1 MLSRRPSGDL
11 RPMSET
17 PGYQRFFAELKRR
30 KVFRVA
36 AVYGA
41 TSFVVVQAA
50 DVLQEALRLPA
61 AFLTGVAVLALLGFP
76 LAIVLAWAYERTS
89 EGVKKTVPAAEGE
102 LEAIAAAPAAKR
114 WPLGLA
120 ALAGA
125 ALLALGAW
133 WVLKPDS
140 ADVRAYESI
149 AVLPFVNM
157 TGDAE
162 DEYLADGMAEELLN
176 ALVRIEGLKVASR
189 TSAFAFKGSAIDA
202 RTIGDSLGVETV
214 LEGSVRRSDQ
224 VLRVTAQL
232 IDASDGFHLWSETY
246 DRAPADLL
254 AIQDDLTEQI
264 MKALSVQLGSDGADG
279 ATGVASRGTRSPEAF
294 DHYLQG
300 RHFWNKRYPED
311 MRIAVGLFEEA
322 IEADSTFGA
331 AYAAI
336 AETYAVPAGW
346 GDDPR
351 ASMDEADRYAR
362 MALAIDPTLAQAHAS
377 LGWTAMFRDLDL
389 ATSEQ
394 HFVRALELD
403 PEYPTTYQW
412 YSEILAATDRRAEA
426 VRMVQAA
433 ESLDPTYII
442 RYNVARILYL
452 TGRYEEAIRK
462 AEEVAREEGSY
473 TEAVLYVK
481 AQSQYMLA
489 EHEAALTTLER
500 AGAGEQIG
508 AARASLASGAPVA
521 TGDSTVNLL
530 LRMADIGVDPIIGEP
545 VSLLAARF
553 WVRVNPDS
561 ALVRLDR
568 LAQNLESTSLRFDWL
583 DVISDTAF
591 DEIRDD
597 PRLVELNARFGF

>member
-1 MLSRRPSGDL
+1 
-11 RPMSET
+11 MSD
-17 PGYQRFFAELKRR
+17 PNGYKRFFAELKRR
-30 KVFRVA
+30 RVFRVA

-61 AFLTGVAVLALLGFP
+61 AFLTAVAVLALLGFP
-76 LAIVLAWAYERTS
+76 IALVLAWAYERTPD
-89 EGVKKTVPAAEGE
+89 GVQKTQLAESGE
-102 LEAIAAAPAAKR
+102 IEAITSAPAGKR
-114 WPLGLA
+114 WPIGLA
-120 ALAGA
+120 ALGGA
-125 ALLALGAW
+125 ALMVAGAW

-202 RTIGDSLGVETV
+202 RAIGDSLGVETV

-254 AIQDDLTEQI
+254 EIQDDLTEQI
-264 MKALSVQLGSDGADG
+264 VAALSVQLGSDAADA

-322 IEADSTFGA
+322 IEADSTFGV

-426 VRMVQAA
+426 VRMVRAA

-452 TGRYEEAIRK
+452 TGRYEDAVRK
-462 AEEVAREEGSY
+462 ADEVAREAGSY

-481 AQSQYMLA
+481 AQAQYMLA

-500 AGAGEQIG
+500 AGAGEQIA
-508 AARASLASGAPVA
+508 AARESLAAGAPVA

-530 LRMADIGVDPIIGEP
+530 LRMADIGVDPIIGEA

-568 LAQNLESTSLRFDWL
+568 LAQNLETGSLRYDWL

-591 DEIRDD
+591 DGIRDD
-597 PRLVELNARFGF
+597 PRLEELNARFGF

>member
-1 MLSRRPSGDL
+1 
-11 RPMSET
+11 MSD
-17 PGYQRFFAELKRR
+17 PNGYKRFFAELKRR
-30 KVFRVA
+30 RVFRVA

-61 AFLTGVAVLALLGFP
+61 AFLTAVAVLALLGFP
-76 LAIVLAWAYERTS
+76 IALVLAWAYERTPD
-89 EGVKKTVPAAEGE
+89 GVQKTQLAESGE
-102 LEAIAAAPAAKR
+102 IEAITSAPAGKR
-114 WPLGLA
+114 WPIGLA
-120 ALAGA
+120 ALGGA
-125 ALLALGAW
+125 ALMVAGAW

-202 RTIGDSLGVETV
+202 RAIGDSLGVETV

-254 AIQDDLTEQI
+254 EIQDDLTEQI
-264 MKALSVQLGSDGADG
+264 VAALSVQLGSDAADA

-322 IEADSTFGA
+322 IEADSTFGV

-426 VRMVQAA
+426 VRMVRAA

-452 TGRYEEAIRK
+452 TGRYEDAVRK
-462 AEEVAREEGSY
+462 ADEVAREAGSY

-481 AQSQYMLA
+481 AQAQYMLA

-500 AGAGEQIG
+500 AGAGEQIA
-508 AARASLASGAPVA
+508 AARESLAAGAPVA

-568 LAQNLESTSLRFDWL
+568 LAQNLETGSLRYDWL

-591 DEIRDD
+591 DGIRDD
-597 PRLVELNARFGF
+597 LRLEELNARFGF

>member
-1 MLSRRPSGDL
+1 
-11 RPMSET
+11 MSET
-17 PGYQRFFAELKRR
+17 PSYQRFFAELKRR

-61 AFLTGVAVLALLGFP
+61 AFLTAVAVLALLGFP
-76 LAIVLAWAYERTS
+76 LALVLAWAYERTPD
-89 EGVKKTVPAAEGE
+89 GVQKTVSAESGE
-102 LEAIAAAPAAKR
+102 IEAITSAPAAKR
-114 WPLGLA
+114 WPIGLA
-120 ALAGA
+120 ALGGA
-125 ALLALGAW
+125 ALMVAGAW
-133 WVLKPDS
+133 WVLKPGS
-140 ADVRAYESI
+140 ADAQAYESI

-157 TGDAE
+157 TGDPE

-176 ALVRIEGLKVASR
+176 ALTRIEGLKVASR

-202 RTIGDSLGVETV
+202 RTIGDSLGVATV

-254 AIQDDLTEQI
+254 EIQDDLTEKI
-264 MKALSVQLGSDGADG
+264 MRALSVQLGSEGPPA
-279 ATGVASRGTRSPEAF
+279 VASRGTESPEAY

-300 RHFWNKRYPED
+300 RHFWNKRSPED
-311 MRIAVGLFEEA
+311 MRVAVGLFEKA
-322 IEADSTFGA
+322 IEADSTFGV

-362 MALAIDPTLAQAHAS
+362 LALAIDPTLAQAHAS

-403 PEYPTTYQW
+403 PDYPTTYQW

-426 VRMVQAA
+426 VRMVRAA

-442 RYNVARILYL
+442 QYNVARILYL

-462 AEEVAREEGSY
+462 AEKVAREGGWY
-473 TEAVLYVK
+473 TEAALFIK

-489 EHEAALTTLER
+489 EYEAALTTLGR

-508 AARASLASGAPVA
+508 AARESLAAGAAIA

-545 VSLLAARF
+545 VSLLAARL
-553 WVRVNPDS
+553 WIRVNPDS

-568 LAQNLESTSLRFDWL
+568 MAQGYERTSLRFDWL
-583 DVISDTAF
+583 DVLSDAAF

>member
-1 MLSRRPSGDL
+1 
-11 RPMSET
+11 MSET

-481 AQSQYMLA
+481 AQSQYMLG
-489 EHEAALTTLER
+489 EHEAALTTLEH

-508 AARASLASGAPVA
+508 AARESLAAGAPVA

>member
-1 MLSRRPSGDL
+1 
-11 RPMSET
+11 
-17 PGYQRFFAELKRR
+17 
-30 KVFRVA
+30 
-36 AVYGA
+36 
-41 TSFVVVQAA
+41 
-50 DVLQEALRLPA
+50 
-61 AFLTGVAVLALLGFP
+61 VAVLALLGFP

-125 ALLALGAW
+125 VLLALGAW

-140 ADVRAYESI
+140 ADVQAYESI

-176 ALVRIEGLKVASR
+176 ALTRIEGLKVASR

-202 RTIGDSLGVETV
+202 RTIGDSLGVATV

-254 AIQDDLTEQI
+254 EIQDDLTEKI
-264 MKALSVQLGSDGADG
+264 MAALSVQLGSEGVDG
-279 ATGVASRGTRSPEAF
+279 ATGVASRGTKSPEAF

-300 RHFWNKRYPED
+300 RHFWNKRSPED
-311 MRIAVGLFEEA
+311 MRIAVGLFERA
-322 IEADSTFGA
+322 IEADSTFGV

-362 MALAIDPTLAQAHAS
+362 LALAIDPTLAQAHAS

-403 PEYPTTYQW
+403 PDYPTTYQW

-426 VRMVQAA
+426 VRMVRAA
-433 ESLDPTYII
+433 ESLDPAYII

-452 TGRYEEAIRK
+452 TGRYEEAIQK
-462 AEEVAREEGSY
+462 AEEVAREAGWY
-473 TEAVLYVK
+473 TEAILFIK

-489 EHEAALTTLER
+489 EHDAALTTLER
-500 AGAGEQIG
+500 AGAGEQIE
-508 AARASLASGAPVA
+508 AARASLAAGAAVA
-521 TGDSTVNLL
+521 TGDSTLNLL
-530 LRMADIGVDPIIGEP
+530 LRTADIGVDPIIGEP

-553 WVRVNPDS
+553 WMRVNPDS

-568 LAQNLESTSLRFDWL
+568 LAQNLETASLRYDWL
-583 DVISDTAF
+583 DVISDVAF